1 MDYLAREDLQWRKR
15 FVSGPWLL
23 TVYPQNL
30 TKNNPALTLSTQLGE
45 HWLTLWTYHQICE
58 VIDSYVNLGNVR
70 TSNSLKSLEVCGDQ
84 CKVPGSHHQLEL
96 WQLHLALF
104 ETQCPCTHGR
114 RIFDLF
120 SAHHSMTVMTK
131 PVRWSKN

>member
-1 MDYLAREDLQWRKR
+1 MQLDYLAREDLQWRKR

-70 TSNSLKSLEVCGDQ
+70 TSNTLKSLEVCGDQ
-84 CKVPGSHHQLEL
+84 CKSLQAIISKSSGNYTLLNLKPN
-96 WQLHLALF
+96 A
-104 ETQCPCTHGR
+104 R
-114 RIFDLF
+114 AR
-120 SAHHSMTVMTK
+120 TVEEFLTYFQHTIL
-131 PVRWSKN
+131 